1 MGSPG
6 EQGQMVSICD
16 DCACAFFLIFT
27 IVFELIEMKLH
38 SFIGSTWSA
47 RTTWLCWTKWP
58 TRRCYTLICVLFVSV
73 NCYFLV
79 ALGKEERLPRARSQ
93 CLSFSHPGGE
103 LAPCS
108 SNEVEATAQG
118 AVETSSTAVDLFAQ
132 FLLLIVAFGDL

>member
-1 MGSPG
+1 MTIAHV
-6 EQGQMVSICD
+6 Q
-16 DCACAFFLIFT
+16 FFLIFT
-27 IVFELIEMKLH
+27 IVFELIEMRLH
-38 SFIGSTWSA
+38 SFTGSTWSA

-73 NCYFLV
+73 RNKLLFV
-79 ALGKEERLPRARSQ
+79 VDLGKEERLPRARSQ

-103 LAPCS
+103 LALCS

-132 FLLLIVAFGDL
+132 FLLLIVAFGYL